1 MKCLRPVLLAAC
13 ALAIAGCLRAYPGA
27 TPDELVYTA
36 RWIEDAAH
44 GIPRR
49 PGELDLDGRTPEQ
62 AQVAA
67 WLTGGEFSDRHPLP
81 RQLADRVARRTA
93 ITSALRN
100 GVLLIDAKR
109 GLLGPSPDLASAEFG
124 LAAGLAD
131 AENHDRR
138 STDAIVLARSA
149 CGEAAAKR
157 YLTAV
162 ITARGALDS
171 ADGGRRWD
179 GAAPALAH

>member
-1 MKCLRPVLLAAC
+1 VNRRWLLFGLLPAVLL
-13 ALAIAGCLRAYPGA
+13 AGCLRTYPGA
-27 TPDELVYTA
+27 TPDELTYTA

-49 PGELDLDGRTPEQ
+49 PGELDLDASTPEL

-67 WLTGGEFSDRHPLP
+67 WLTGGPYSDRHPLP
-81 RQLADRVARRTA
+81 HQIADRLARRPA

-100 GVLLIDAKR
+100 GVLLIDPER
-109 GLLGPSPDLASAEFG
+109 GLLGPSPHLASAEFG

-138 STDAIVLARSA
+138 SADAIVLARSA
-149 CGEAAAKR
+149 CGETAAQR
-157 YLTAV
+157 YTAAV
-162 ITARGALDS
+162 IAARVALDT

-179 GAAPALAH
+179 GTTPPLAR